1 MQAEMLDSTI
11 SQNHQEL
18 SSVEY
23 VDSHENPIATIP
35 RDDASVQDVEDPRS
49 LQLIFGQRHH
59 DIDCALCPTAKRA
72 CNRAWFS
79 AKQVENWSGM
89 TNRTLYNRLS
99 ELEEYQRISR
109 LQDFANVNIPTETGA
124 VKTTLYNLNVLNQLA
139 MVEMKNKV
147 LNETA
152 KKFSDIL
159 SEVETTGSYG
169 VTQTQNQPVMLPDF
183 CNPAEA
189 ARAWADLYE
198 KNQAAEKRAITAE
211 ADLASEKEAHEKD
224 NVDFRTGLDII
235 NAQKAQIGSN
245 REATAMATASAKSR
259 ECKRLTAENAELKDA
274 VGRGTNWHTVNM
286 MKSEWKRDFGH
297 APVWQKLKEFSADL
311 PKDMQPIKD
320 VEVKVVLR
328 NGSEKINKLFRYHR
342 EAWAKYREYEENSR
356 VTDKNVPDT
365 KILGLRVTDTEVE
378 YF

>member
-1 MQAEMLDSTI
+1 MQNAMLDSI
-11 SQNHQEL
+11 GSSNSQEL

-23 VDSHENPIATIP
+23 VDSHENSIATIP

-49 LQLIFGQRHH
+49 LELIFGQRHNE
-59 DIDCALCPTAKRA
+59 IDCALCPTAKRA

-169 VTQTQNQPVMLPDF
+169 VTQTQTQPAMLPNF

-198 KNQAAEKRAITAE
+198 KNQAIELRALTAE
-211 ADLASEKEAHEKD
+211 SERDEAI
-224 NVDFRTGLDII
+224 RT
-235 NAQKAQIGSN
+235 KAMIGSS
-245 REATAMATASAKSR
+245 REATAMNTASQKSKECAK
-259 ECKRLTAENAELKDA
+259 LTAENAELKDA
-274 VGRGTNWHTVNM
+274 VGRGMNWHTVNM
-286 MKSEWKRDFGH
+286 MKAEWKREFGH
-297 APVWQKLKEFSADL
+297 EPDWRQLKKFSADL
-311 PKDMQPIKD
+311 PKDMQPVKD
-320 VEVKVVLR
+320 VEVKVVLQ
-328 NGSEKINKLFRYHR
+328 NGSEKLSKVFRYHR

-356 VTDKNVPDT
+356 VRGKNVPNT
-365 KILGLRVTDTEVE
+365 KILGLSATDTEIEV
-378 YF
+378 F

>member
-11 SQNHQEL
+11 SQNPQEL

-35 RDDASVQDVEDPRS
+35 HDDEPVQDVEDPRS
-49 LQLIFGQRHH
+49 LELIFGQRHH
-59 DIDCALCPTAKRA
+59 EIDCALCPTAKRA
-72 CNRAWFS
+72 CNRAWVT
-79 AKQVENWSGM
+79 AKQIENWSGM

-169 VTQTQNQPVMLPDF
+169 AAQPMSD
-183 CNPAEA
+183 EEIMS
-189 ARAWADLYE
+189 RALEIAHRTLALRE
-198 KNQAAEKRAITAE
+198 ERIKALTAE
-211 ADLASEKEAHEKD
+211 RDEAI
-224 NVDFRTGLDII
+224 RT
-235 NAQKAQIGSN
+235 KAQIGSR
-245 REATAMATASAKSR
+245 REATAMATASAKSK
-259 ECKRLTAENAELKDA
+259 ECKRLETEN
-274 VGRGTNWHTVNM
+274 
-286 MKSEWKRDFGH
+286 
-297 APVWQKLKEFSADL
+297 DL
-311 PKDMQPIKD
+311 
-320 VEVKVVLR
+320 LT
-328 NGSEKINKLFRYHR
+328 S
-342 EAWAKYREYEENSR
+342 ENSR
-356 VTDKNVPDT
+356 LRQDYVQNKDFCKQLRAQSLVTYVEKTLKDKCSKALQELSDLMEIPRLEWNEWNDKAGKEVPRYAYHKDVCAE
-365 KILGLRVTDTEVE
+365 LRQRIIDNPK
-378 YF
+378 YLRRF